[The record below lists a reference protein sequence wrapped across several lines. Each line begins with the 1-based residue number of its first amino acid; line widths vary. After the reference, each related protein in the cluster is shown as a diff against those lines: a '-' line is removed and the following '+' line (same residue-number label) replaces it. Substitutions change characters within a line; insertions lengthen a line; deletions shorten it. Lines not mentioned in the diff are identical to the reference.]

1 MMKLSSLSAAALL
14 LGAFALQ
21 PTRAAIEALDLP
33 TMLTRV
39 DQAVQ
44 GQVVDRSVFRV
55 DHPTEGRMFFTTIT
69 VRGTSLVDGRELTV
83 PVTFLGGYVSPSE
96 GTRVSEMPAD
106 HVTQVGQDIVA
117 FYRWSDDMGY
127 GVAANALYAAHGGVY
142 TVVEKGS
149 KEIVLGRGQG
159 YAIEANTSIAELRPR
174 IQKIAADLVQ
184 QGKQFK

>member
-1 MMKLSSLSAAALL
+1 MKKLSSLSFAALL
-14 LGAFALQ
+14 LGGLAAL
-21 PTRAAIEALDLP
+21 PSEAAIEALDLP

-44 GQVVDRSVFRV
+44 GKVVDRQVFRV
-55 DHPTEGRMFFTTIT
+55 DHPAQGRMFFTTIT
-69 VRGTSLVDGRELTV
+69 IEGTSLVDGKALTV
-83 PVTFLGGYVSPSE
+83 PVTFLGGFVSPAE

-106 HVTQVGQDIVA
+106 HVTQVGKEIVA

-127 GVAANALYAAHGGVY
+127 GVGANALFAAHGGVY

-149 KEIVLGRGQG
+149 KEIVLGRGAG
-159 YAIEANTSIAELRPR
+159 YAIEANTTVAELRPR
-174 IQKIAADLVQ
+174 VQEIAAELVQ